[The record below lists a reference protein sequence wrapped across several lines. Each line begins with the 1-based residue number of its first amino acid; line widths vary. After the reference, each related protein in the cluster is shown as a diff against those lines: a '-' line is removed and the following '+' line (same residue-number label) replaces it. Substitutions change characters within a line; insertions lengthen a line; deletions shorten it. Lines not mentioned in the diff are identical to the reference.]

1 MVVMEDSVKP
11 GQGGDG
17 STCSC
22 QLEGKSGLGLDS
34 FREQRELVAFYRQ
47 SKGFLGTGGGSKL
60 LVKRFTSERT
70 QPCRTATA
78 PRGPRAAGPNLQ
90 GSQAG
95 FRNDSQNYPPPTTS
109 LWGGGGLE
117 ADSRVSATFHAAA
130 ETISQTR
137 GRRGMGVR
145 ERRGKT
151 GDTHSAEEKE
161 MGESPFIFQ
170 ICFHPWLMGE
180 K

>member
-1 MVVMEDSVKP
+1 MVVMEGSVKP
-11 GQGGDG
+11 GQRGHG

-78 PRGPRAAGPNLQ
+78 PPGPRAAGPNLQ

-109 LWGGGGLE
+109 LWGGWGWRQTAGLVPPFTLPLKPSVKQGAGKDGNKRKGGGLKTRTV
-117 ADSRVSATFHAAA
+117 RV
-130 ETISQTR
+130 
-137 GRRGMGVR
+137 GRRRKWGNI
-145 ERRGKT
+145 
-151 GDTHSAEEKE
+151 HSSSRSFFTL
-161 MGESPFIFQ
+161 G
-170 ICFHPWLMGE
+170 
-180 K
+180 